1 MKTTLTFCGF
11 RDAFRAYDRMEQ
23 FSYEGAK
30 ALFEY
35 LEQYEEDTGEELE
48 LDVIA
53 LCCEYTEESAAD
65 IARNYSI
72 DLNDA
77 NPEDDDYE
85 EQCTGIVREYLEGN
99 TQLIAETAAGFLYAN
114 F

>member
-11 RDAFRAYDRMEQ
+11 RDAFRAYERMEQ

-53 LCCEYTEESAAD
+53 LCCEYTEDSAEGV
-65 IARNYSI
+65 IANYSI
-72 DLNDA
+72 DVGGL
-77 NPEDDDYE
+77 DDDE
-85 EQCTGIVREYLEGN
+85 KAEAVRDYLAGN
-99 TQLIAETAAGFLYAN
+99 TQLIAETPSGFLYAV

>member
-11 RDAFRAYDRMEQ
+11 RDAFRAYERMEQ

-53 LCCEYTEESAAD
+53 LCCDYTEDSAEAV
-65 IARNYSI
+65 IANYSI
-72 DLNDA
+72 DVDGL
-77 NPEDDDYE
+77 DDDE
-85 EQCTGIVREYLEGN
+85 KAEAVRDYLAGN
-99 TQLIAETAAGFLYAN
+99 TQLIAETPSGFLYAN

>member
-1 MKTTLTFCGF
+1 MKTTLTFSGF
-11 RDAFRAYDRMEQ
+11 RDAFRAYERIDN

-48 LDVIA
+48 LDVIS
-53 LCCEYTEESAAD
+53 LCCEYTEDTWRSIAA
-65 IARNYSI
+65 NYLI
-72 DLNDA
+72 EYDENENDDEGKDA
-77 NPEDDDYE
+77 V
-85 EQCTGIVREYLEGN
+85 IEYLSGN
-99 TQLIAETAAGFLYAN
+99 TQVVSVIGDSILYAV

>member
-11 RDAFRAYDRMEQ
+11 RDAFRAYERMDN
-23 FSYEGAK
+23 FSYEGAQ

-35 LEQYEEDTGEELE
+35 LEQYEEETGEELE

-53 LCCEYTEESAAD
+53 LCCEYTEDTVQGVAD
-65 IARNYSI
+65 SYG
-72 DLNDA
+72 LEL
-77 NPEDDDYE
+77 PEDEDEEEHREAVRDY
-85 EQCTGIVREYLEGN
+85 LAGN
-99 TQLIAETAAGFLYAN
+99 TQLIAETPSGFLYAN

>member
-53 LCCEYTEESAAD
+53 LCCEYTEDSAEGV
-65 IARNYSI
+65 IANYSI
-72 DLNDA
+72 DVDGL
-77 NPEDDDYE
+77 DDDE
-85 EQCTGIVREYLEGN
+85 KAEAVRDYLAGN
-99 TQLIAETAAGFLYAN
+99 TQLIAETPSGFLYAV

>member
-1 MKTTLTFCGF
+1 MKTTLTFSGF
-11 RDAFRAYDRMEQ
+11 RDTFRAYERMDN

-53 LCCEYTEESAAD
+53 LCCDYVEATWREAAESYGLELPDEES
-65 IARNYSI
+65 
-72 DLNDA
+72 
-77 NPEDDDYE
+77 EE
-85 EQCTGIVREYLEGN
+85 EQKEGVISYLSGN
-99 TQLIAETAAGFLYAN
+99 TQVVAVMGDSILYAV